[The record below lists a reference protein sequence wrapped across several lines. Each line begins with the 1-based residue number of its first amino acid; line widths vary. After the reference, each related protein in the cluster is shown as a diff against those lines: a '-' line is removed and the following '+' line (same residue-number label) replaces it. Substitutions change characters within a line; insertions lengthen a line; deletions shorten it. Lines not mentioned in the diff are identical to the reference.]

1 MGLKDLFTKLFG
13 DQEEGAEENLTNLSE
28 EVATED
34 VDQALSSSE
43 EKEEEVVQEEQ
54 EEVLPETQAS
64 AEEVSAS
71 NEGELKIESV
81 DGPENVESAEEVL
94 SDKLPDIE
102 SNSEISEADINEKME
117 FAETT
122 PEETD
127 TEEKAIGAE
136 DTVENK

>member
-13 DQEEGAEENLTNLSE
+13 GQEEGAEENLTNLSE

-117 FAETT
+117 FAEIT

-127 TEEKAIGAE
+127 TEDKATGAE
-136 DTVENK
+136 GAVENK